1 MGALANQP
9 FVKMN
14 GIGNEIV
21 IVDLRPRAAPITPR
35 TPARPRGRAARL
47 TIS

>member
-14 GIGNEIV
+14 GVGNEIV
-21 IVDLRPRAAPITPR
+21 VVDLRPRAAAISPEEARAAARP
-35 TPARPRGRAARL
+35 PARP